1 MTDLP
6 IISVTTATWN
16 CEKTLPKTFESVLA
30 QDYPNVE
37 HVVMDGASKDSTVEV
52 IKSYEGRYAERG
64 YSFVWRSEPDSGM
77 YDAINKGMS
86 LSKGEILG
94 NINGDDVYMPGAF
107 AKVVDV
113 YSKKGFDA
121 FQANLLIKTGS
132 GDIVKKARPMGLYE
146 TSRKWNHPTLFLA
159 NEGLSYRY
167 RLDNPYADYDLMLRV
182 LHDKLHVEYLDEVL
196 SQFNFGGMS
205 TKKSLREMG
214 KRLRWQRQ
222 ILRDNDCSPF
232 SYIEGFLIE
241 LAKLIKA

>member
-1 MTDLP
+1 MSDMPL
-6 IISVTTATWN
+6 ISVTTATWN
-16 CEKTLPKTFESVLA
+16 CEKTLAKTFESVLA
-30 QDYPNVE
+30 QDYPDVE
-37 HVVMDGASKDSTVEV
+37 HVVMDGASKDATVEV

-64 YSFVWRSEPDSGM
+64 YRLVWCSEPDSGM
-77 YDAINKGMS
+77 YDAINKGMD
-86 LSKGEILG
+86 LAKGEILG
-94 NINGDDVYMPGAF
+94 NINGDDAYMPGAF
-107 AKVVDV
+107 AKVVRV
-113 YSKKGFDA
+113 YQEKGFDA

-159 NEGLSYRY
+159 SEGLAYRY

-182 LHDKLHVEYLDEVL
+182 LHDGRHVEYLDEVL

-205 TKKSLREMG
+205 TKKSLGEMR

-222 ILRDNDCSPF
+222 ILHDNHCSPL
-232 SYIEGFLIE
+232 SYVEGFLIE